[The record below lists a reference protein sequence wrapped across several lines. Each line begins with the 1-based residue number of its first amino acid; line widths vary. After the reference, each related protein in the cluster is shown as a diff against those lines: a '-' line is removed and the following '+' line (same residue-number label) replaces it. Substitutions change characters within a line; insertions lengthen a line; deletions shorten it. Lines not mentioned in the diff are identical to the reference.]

1 MKETIKKEI
10 LELLDIR
17 DENNFSDIELFKL
30 LDKKRKAVHPDRT
43 TDEDVKEEYDKKI
56 KSANDLYE
64 KFGKFIQEE
73 PTALA
78 LQITDNEIQFE
89 YIGLKFE
96 NDELKKEVADLK
108 SKIDLLE
115 SDKKKTKKIIEA
127 LNDKKIQEETEKLKD
142 IFKPKTNKLIALG
155 IAAIIGILIHVL
167 TQTEQAVGIYMKYL
181 PSVTPKIINLIT
193 LSILIIITG
202 IFFTSYIKQK
212 IIKNWTEKVK
222 STEFNSELFEY
233 IKEHPTTKNDYD
245 FDYTFR
251 ALNFNESTVY
261 NFIKESFESKSKF
274 TKAYRKAI
282 GLNVY
287 SVFENFKKIV
297 IYQLINRDTIKID
310 GNSGFDK
317 KFRVQ
322 K

>member
-17 DENNFSDIELFKL
+17 DESNFSDLELFKL

-43 TDEDVKEEYDKKI
+43 TDDDVKEEYDKKI

-64 KFGKFIQEE
+64 KFGKFIKEE
-73 PTALA
+73 TTSLA
-78 LQITDNEIQFE
+78 LQINDNEIQFE
-89 YIGLKFE
+89 YISLKFE
-96 NDELKKEVADLK
+96 NDELKKEVTDLK
-108 SKIDLLE
+108 SSIDLLE
-115 SDKKKTKKIIEA
+115 IDKQKTKQIIEA
-127 LNDKKIQEETEKLKD
+127 LNDKKIAEETEKLKD
-142 IFKPKTNKLIALG
+142 VFKPKTYKLIALG
-155 IAAIIGILIHVL
+155 IAAIIGVLIHVL
-167 TQTEQAVGIYMKYL
+167 TQTEEAVGIYMKYL

-193 LSILIIITG
+193 LSILLIITG

-212 IIKNWTEKVK
+212 IIQNWTEKVK
-222 STEFNSELFEY
+222 STEFNTQIFEY
-233 IKEHPTTKNDYD
+233 IKEHPSTRNDYD
-245 FDYTFR
+245 ANYTYR
-251 ALNFNESTVY
+251 TTNFNESTVY
-261 NFIKESFESKSKF
+261 SFIKEHFESKNKF
-274 TKAYRKAI
+274 TKAFRKTI

-287 SVFENFKKIV
+287 SVFENFKKII
-297 IYQLINRDTIKID
+297 IYQLINKDIIKID

>member
-10 LELLDIR
+10 LELLDVR
-17 DENNFSDIELFKL
+17 EENNFSDLELFKL

-43 TDEDVKEEYDKKI
+43 TDKDVKEEYNKKV
-56 KSANDLYE
+56 KLANDLYE
-64 KFGKFIQEE
+64 KFGKFIQDE
-73 PTALA
+73 PTSLA
-78 LQITDNEIQFE
+78 LQISDNEIQFE

-96 NDELKKEVADLK
+96 NDELKKEVTDLK
-108 SKIDLLE
+108 SKIDSLE
-115 SDKKKTKKIIEA
+115 TDKKRTKKIIEA

-155 IAAIIGILIHVL
+155 IAALIGVLIHVL

-193 LSILIIITG
+193 FSILLIITG
-202 IFFTSYIKQK
+202 IFFTSYVKQR

-233 IKEHPTTKNDYD
+233 IKDHPTTKDDYN

-251 ALNFNESTVY
+251 TLSFNESTVY
-261 NFIKESFESKSKF
+261 NFIKESFESENKF
-274 TKAYRKAI
+274 IKAFRKTI

-287 SVFENFKKIV
+287 SVFENFKKII
-297 IYQLINRDTIKID
+297 IYQLINRDNIKID
-310 GNSGFDK
+310 GNSGFNK

>member
-43 TDEDVKEEYDKKI
+43 TDEDVKEEYNKKI
-56 KSANDLYE
+56 KLANDLYE

-115 SDKKKTKKIIEA
+115 TEKKKTKKIIEA

-193 LSILIIITG
+193 LSILLIITG

-222 STEFNSELFEY
+222 STEFNSQLFEY

-310 GNSGFDK
+310 GNSGFSK

>member
-1 MKETIKKEI
+1 MKETIKKDI

-56 KSANDLYE
+56 KLANDLYE

-73 PTALA
+73 PTSLA
-78 LQITDNEIQFE
+78 LQISDNEIQFE

-96 NDELKKEVADLK
+96 NDELKKEVTDLK
-108 SKIDLLE
+108 SKIDSLE
-115 SDKKKTKKIIEA
+115 TEKKKTKKIIEA

-155 IAAIIGILIHVL
+155 IAAIIGVLIHVL

-181 PSVTPKIINLIT
+181 PSATPKIINLIT
-193 LSILIIITG
+193 LTILLIITG
-202 IFFTSYIKQK
+202 IFFTSYVKQK
-212 IIKNWTEKVK
+212 IIKNWIEKVK
-222 STEFNSELFEY
+222 STEFNFKLFEH
-233 IKEHPTTKNDYD
+233 IDKHPKSGYDYD
-245 FDYTFR
+245 
-251 ALNFNESTVY
+251 LNYSFTSISFSESLVY
-261 NFIKESFESKSKF
+261 DFIKEYFESKNRLAKIF
-274 TKAYRKAI
+274 RKTI
-282 GLNVY
+282 GLNVF
-287 SVFENFKKIV
+287 SIFENFKKII
-297 IYQLINRDTIKID
+297 IYQLINKDIIKID
-310 GNSGFDK
+310 GNTGFEK